1 MALFKSSNPS
11 LKSDTFKKLIR
22 TSQDTEVMTV
32 EGTVNKV
39 AFLGLI
45 VFVAALYT
53 WNTFMETRDI
63 TSIMPQMAIGGLG
76 GFGVAFLLIFK
87 KRLAKYLAPLYA
99 LLEGLFLGGLSAIME
114 LKFPGIVLQA
124 LLLTFGILFSLLF
137 LYRARIIRVTETF
150 KKIVITATLGV
161 GVVYL
166 ISFIGGFFGFEIP
179 MIHSNGTWG
188 IVFSLVVVAIAS
200 MNLVMDFDFIE
211 EGARMHAPKY
221 MEWYSAFG
229 LMVTLIWLYIEI
241 LRLLAKLNSRD

>member
-1 MALFKSSNPS
+1 
-11 LKSDTFKKLIR
+11 
-22 TSQDTEVMTV
+22 MTV